1 MLVTTAARIIAEI
14 KGQKRRPSK
23 KAETIK
29 SARKNHKIILPEVL
43 SCIAT
48 PIQYKEFLSSR
59 MAVTHAWPKP
69 DKSAMD

>member
-1 MLVTTAARIIAEI
+1 MLVTTAARIITEI

-23 KAETIK
+23 KAETRK

-48 PIQYKEFLSSR
+48 PIQYKPKLSDFQVCR
-59 MAVTHAWPKP
+59 RYKENVVPL
-69 DKSAMD
+69 